1 LLPPEGAPPALGR
14 PGGGGEP
21 PRHARG
27 ARLLPP
33 EGAPPALGRPGG
45 GGEPPRHA
53 RGARLLPPEGEPPAL
68 GRPGGGGEPPRHARE
83 PFWRPGMARLC
94 LPVAGLFFLVLVTVG
109 NLPGLASE
117 MSDAFGDKRL
127 HLAAYAFLT
136 GLIYMSV
143 NRRPALVAMLA
154 ITALGALDESIQ
166 SFFPY
171 RQAEL
176 LDLLADISAAG
187 ATVIS
192 LHIGTAAFGSFRA
205 VTKS

>member
-1 LLPPEGAPPALGR
+1 MAEYER
-14 PGGGGEP
+14 KEP
-21 PRHARG
+21 PRRTRF

-33 EGAPPALGRPGG
+33 EGAPFALGRPGG
-45 GGEPPRHA
+45 K
-53 RGARLLPPEGEPPAL
+53 GA
-68 GRPGGGGEPPRHARE
+68 
-83 PFWRPGMARLC
+83 FFKPGMARIC
-94 LPVAGLFFLVLVTVG
+94 LPLAALFFAVLVTVG
-109 NLPGLASE
+109 NLPGLAAE

-127 HLAAYAFLT
+127 HLAAYTFLT
-136 GLIYMSV
+136 ALIYFSV
-143 NRRPALVAMLA
+143 NRRPALTALLAVA
-154 ITALGALDESIQ
+154 ALGALDEAIQ

-192 LHIGTAAFGSFRA
+192 LHIGTAAIGSFRA

>member
-1 LLPPEGAPPALGR
+1 MAGSE
-14 PGGGGEP
+14 
-21 PRHARG
+21 
-27 ARLLPP
+27 
-33 EGAPPALGRPGG
+33 
-45 GGEPPRHA
+45 
-53 RGARLLPPEGEPPAL
+53 
-68 GRPGGGGEPPRHARE
+68 RE
-83 PFWRPGMARLC
+83 KPQDPFWRPGMARIC
-94 LPVAGLFFLVLVTVG
+94 LPLAGVFFAVLITVG
-109 NLPGLASE
+109 NLPGLAAD

-127 HLAAYAFLT
+127 HLLAYAFLT
-136 GLIYMSV
+136 ALIYLSV
-143 NRRPALVAMLA
+143 NRRPALVAMLT

-176 LDLLADISAAG
+176 LDLLADILAAG

>member
-1 LLPPEGAPPALGR
+1 MSDSGIDLALE
-14 PGGGGEP
+14 EP
-21 PRHARG
+21 PT
-27 ARLLPP
+27 
-33 EGAPPALGRPGG
+33 EKK
-45 GGEPPRHA
+45 
-53 RGARLLPPEGEPPAL
+53 
-68 GRPGGGGEPPRHARE
+68 
-83 PFWRPGMARLC
+83 PFWRPGVARIC
-94 LPVAGLFFLVLVTVG
+94 LPVAAVFFAVLVTVG
-109 NLPGLASE
+109 NLPGLAAD

-136 GLIYMSV
+136 GLVYVSV

-154 ITALGALDESIQ
+154 AIAMGLVDESIQ
-166 SFFPY
+166 SLFPY

>member
-1 LLPPEGAPPALGR
+1 MAEYEGPPRRARSARLLPPKGASFALGR
-14 PGGGGEP
+14 PGGE
-21 PRHARG
+21 RA
-27 ARLLPP
+27 
-33 EGAPPALGRPGG
+33 
-45 GGEPPRHA
+45 
-53 RGARLLPPEGEPPAL
+53 
-68 GRPGGGGEPPRHARE
+68 
-83 PFWRPGMARLC
+83 PFWRPGMARIC
-94 LPVAGLFFLVLVTVG
+94 LPMAGVFFAVLITVG
-109 NLPGLASE
+109 NLPGLAAE

-136 GLIYMSV
+136 SLIYFSV
-143 NRRPALVAMLA
+143 NRRPALVALLGA
-154 ITALGALDESIQ
+154 TALGALDEAIQ

-171 RQAEL
+171 RQADL

>member
-1 LLPPEGAPPALGR
+1 MAGYEKK
-14 PGGGGEP
+14 EP
-21 PRHARG
+21 PRRTRF

-33 EGAPPALGRPGG
+33 EGAP
-45 GGEPPRHA
+45 
-53 RGARLLPPEGEPPAL
+53 
-68 GRPGGGGEPPRHARE
+68 
-83 PFWRPGMARLC
+83 FFRPGMARIC
-94 LPVAGLFFLVLVTVG
+94 LPLAALFFAVLVTVG
-109 NLPGLASE
+109 NLPGLAAE

-136 GLIYMSV
+136 TLIYFSV
-143 NRRPALVAMLA
+143 NRRPALTALVAIAM
-154 ITALGALDESIQ
+154 LGALDEAIQ
-166 SFFPY
+166 SLFPY

>member
-1 LLPPEGAPPALGR
+1 MFRPPRRTRFARLLPPKGALFALGR
-14 PGGGGEP
+14 PGGKEDLS
-21 PRHARG
+21 PRV
-27 ARLLPP
+27 
-33 EGAPPALGRPGG
+33 
-45 GGEPPRHA
+45 
-53 RGARLLPPEGEPPAL
+53 
-68 GRPGGGGEPPRHARE
+68 
-83 PFWRPGMARLC
+83 PFWRPGMARIC
-94 LPVAGLFFLVLVTVG
+94 LPVAALFFAVLVTVG
-109 NLPGLASE
+109 NVPGLAAD

-136 GLIYMSV
+136 GLIYVSV

-154 ITALGALDESIQ
+154 ATAMGALDESIQ

-176 LDLLADISAAG
+176 LDLLADILAAG

-192 LHIGTAAFGSFRA
+192 LHIATAAIGSFRA

>member
-1 LLPPEGAPPALGR
+1 MSEVDK
-14 PGGGGEP
+14 P
-21 PRHARG
+21 PRRTRS

-33 EGAPPALGRPGG
+33 EGAVFALGRPGG
-45 GGEPPRHA
+45 E
-53 RGARLLPPEGEPPAL
+53 EVPA
-68 GRPGGGGEPPRHARE
+68 AQE
-83 PFWRPGMARLC
+83 PFWRPGMAKIC
-94 LPVAGLFFLVLVTVG
+94 LPVAALFFIVLVTVG
-109 NLPGLASE
+109 NLPGLAAD

-136 GLIYMSV
+136 GLIYVSV

-154 ITALGALDESIQ
+154 ATALGALDESIQ

-171 RQAEL
+171 REAGL

-192 LHIGTAAFGSFRA
+192 LHIGTAAIGSFRA

>member
-1 LLPPEGAPPALGR
+1 MAGYEKK
-14 PGGGGEP
+14 EP
-21 PRHARG
+21 PRRTRS

-33 EGAPPALGRPGG
+33 EGAP
-45 GGEPPRHA
+45 
-53 RGARLLPPEGEPPAL
+53 
-68 GRPGGGGEPPRHARE
+68 
-83 PFWRPGMARLC
+83 FFRPGMARLC
-94 LPVAGLFFLVLVTVG
+94 LPLAGLFFVVLVTVG
-109 NLPGLASE
+109 NLPGLAAE

-136 GLIYMSV
+136 TLIYFSV
-143 NRRPALVAMLA
+143 NRRPALTALVAIAM
-154 ITALGALDESIQ
+154 LGALDEAIQ
-166 SFFPY
+166 PLFPY

-205 VTKS
+205 VIKS

>member
-1 LLPPEGAPPALGR
+1 MEGY
-14 PGGGGEP
+14 EEDSP
-21 PRHARG
+21 PRRERF

-33 EGAPPALGRPGG
+33 ADVDK
-45 GGEPPRHA
+45 
-53 RGARLLPPEGEPPAL
+53 
-68 GRPGGGGEPPRHARE
+68 E
-83 PFWRPGMARLC
+83 PFWRPGMARIC

-109 NLPGLASE
+109 NLPGLAAD

-127 HLAAYAFLT
+127 HLAAYAFLS
-136 GLIYMSV
+136 GLIYASV
-143 NRRPALVAMLA
+143 NRRPVLVSLLVIA
-154 ITALGALDESIQ
+154 ALGALDESIQ
-166 SFFPY
+166 SLFPY

>member
-1 LLPPEGAPPALGR
+1 M
-14 PGGGGEP
+14 GECEVP
-21 PRHARG
+21 PRC
-27 ARLLPP
+27 
-33 EGAPPALGRPGG
+33 
-45 GGEPPRHA
+45 A
-53 RGARLLPPEGEPPAL
+53 RGARLLPPEGES
-68 GRPGGGGEPPRHARE
+68 PRHARE

>member
-1 LLPPEGAPPALGR
+1 MAEYEGS
-14 PGGGGEP
+14 
-21 PRHARG
+21 PRRARS

-33 EGAPPALGRPGG
+33 EGASFALGLPGG
-45 GGEPPRHA
+45 ERD
-53 RGARLLPPEGEPPAL
+53 
-68 GRPGGGGEPPRHARE
+68 
-83 PFWRPGMARLC
+83 PFWRPGMARIC
-94 LPVAGLFFLVLVTVG
+94 LPLAAVFFAVLITVG
-109 NLPGLASE
+109 NLPGLAAE

-136 GLIYMSV
+136 SLIYFSV
-143 NRRPALVAMLA
+143 NRRPALVALLGA
-154 ITALGALDESIQ
+154 TALGALDEAIQ

-171 RQAEL
+171 RQADL

>member
-1 LLPPEGAPPALGR
+1 MEGYEGVPPRRARFARLLPPKGAPFALGR
-14 PGGGGEP
+14 PGGK
-21 PRHARG
+21 RV
-27 ARLLPP
+27 
-33 EGAPPALGRPGG
+33 
-45 GGEPPRHA
+45 
-53 RGARLLPPEGEPPAL
+53 
-68 GRPGGGGEPPRHARE
+68 
-83 PFWRPGMARLC
+83 PFWRPGMARIC
-94 LPVAGLFFLVLVTVG
+94 LPAAGLFFLALVTVG

-136 GLIYMSV
+136 GLIYLSV
-143 NRRPALVAMLA
+143 NRRPGLTALLA
-154 ITALGALDESIQ
+154 VSALGALDESIQ

-171 RQAEL
+171 RQADF

>member
-1 LLPPEGAPPALGR
+1 MAGYEKK
-14 PGGGGEP
+14 EP
-21 PRHARG
+21 PRRTRS

-33 EGAPPALGRPGG
+33 EGAP
-45 GGEPPRHA
+45 
-53 RGARLLPPEGEPPAL
+53 
-68 GRPGGGGEPPRHARE
+68 
-83 PFWRPGMARLC
+83 FFRPGMARLC
-94 LPVAGLFFLVLVTVG
+94 LPLAGLFFVVLVTVG
-109 NLPGLASE
+109 NLPGLAAE

-136 GLIYMSV
+136 TLIYFSV
-143 NRRPALVAMLA
+143 NRRPALTALVAIAM
-154 ITALGALDESIQ
+154 LGALDEAIQ
-166 SFFPY
+166 SLFPY

-205 VTKS
+205 VIKS

>member
-1 LLPPEGAPPALGR
+1 MAGYE
-14 PGGGGEP
+14 EP
-21 PRHARG
+21 PRRTRS

-33 EGAPPALGRPGG
+33 EGAPFALGRPGG
-45 GGEPPRHA
+45 K
-53 RGARLLPPEGEPPAL
+53 GAFF
-68 GRPGGGGEPPRHARE
+68 RPGLARI
-83 PFWRPGMARLC
+83 C
-94 LPVAGLFFLVLVTVG
+94 LPMAALFFAVLVTVG
-109 NLPGLASE
+109 NLPGLAAE

-136 GLIYMSV
+136 TLIYFSV
-143 NRRPALVAMLA
+143 NRRPALTALVVVAS
-154 ITALGALDESIQ
+154 LGALDEAIQ
-166 SFFPY
+166 SLFPY
-171 RQAEL
+171 RQADL

>member
-33 EGAPPALGRPGG
+33 EGASPALGRPGG

>member
-1 LLPPEGAPPALGR
+1 MEECE
-14 PGGGGEP
+14 EP
-21 PRHARG
+21 PRRARV

-45 GGEPPRHA
+45 GGEPPRPAH
-53 RGARLLPPEGEPPAL
+53 GALLLPPEGATPAL
-68 GRPGGGGEPPRHARE
+68 GRPGGGGEPPRQARE

>member
-1 LLPPEGAPPALGR
+1 M
-14 PGGGGEP
+14 
-21 PRHARG
+21 
-27 ARLLPP
+27 LPP